1 MFRSLRAW
9 LILSQVLPLLIVVP
23 LMYVALTYLVETRFL
38 LPRLA
43 EALSSDARYLVEMAR
58 LEYLAYGVT
67 GDFKSI
73 LLNIEISPNIRL
85 VYLQPDGAILYSN
98 DPEFL
103 SRAGE
108 KVDIP
113 GLSQARA
120 GEQVVRTRYSF
131 LLGGRETVQVLLPV
145 PGENNQLLGVLWMT
159 YYEASINR
167 LFQQL
172 RLLTIAIVVGC
183 LLVGTILGS
192 VIALNIGNPV
202 RQVTQAIHG
211 LAHGESHEVLNEQ
224 GPEEIRGLIR
234 AVNILEERL
243 HSLELARRQLVAN
256 LVHELGRPLG
266 ALRSAIQALA
276 KGAGNDP
283 QLLNDLTTGMDEE
296 TIRLQ
301 KILEDLAH
309 LHDQVLGSLELNR
322 EEVKLNEWLPKVL
335 LPWQEA
341 AYEKRLNWEVQI
353 PPELPVLRIDQV
365 RFAQVIGNLASNA
378 IKYTPP
384 EGRVQIS
391 AGKEQQQVWI
401 RVSDSGPGI
410 SEEEQKKVFLPFY
423 RGDQGRRIKQG
434 MGLGLS
440 IAHDLTVAHG
450 GRLEVESKPGSGST
464 FTIWLPLQPPS

>member
-1 MFRSLRAW
+1 MFRSLRSW
-9 LILSQVLPLLIVVP
+9 LILSHILPLLIVVP
-23 LMYVALTYLVETRFL
+23 MMYVALTYLVETRFL

-43 EALSSDARYLVEMAR
+43 EALRSDARYLVEMAR

-73 LLNIEISPNIRL
+73 LLNVDLSPNIRM
-85 VYLQPDGAILYSN
+85 VYLQSDGTILYSN
-98 DPEFL
+98 DPNFL
-103 SRAGE
+103 SRVGE

-113 GLSQARA
+113 GLSQAKA
-120 GEQVVRTRYSF
+120 GEQVVLTRYSF

-145 PGENNQLLGVLWMT
+145 PGTRDQILGVLWMT
-159 YYEASINR
+159 YFEASINR

-202 RQVTQAIHG
+202 RQVTQAILG
-211 LAHGESHEVLNEQ
+211 LAHGESHEVLSEQ
-224 GPEEIRGLIR
+224 GPEEIRELIR
-234 AVNILEERL
+234 AVNILVGRL
-243 HSLELARRQLVAN
+243 HSLELARRQLLAN

-276 KGAGNDP
+276 KGAGDDP
-283 QLLNDLTTGMDEE
+283 QLLEDLTTGMDEE
-296 TIRLQ
+296 TVRLQ
-301 KILEDLAH
+301 KILEELAH
-309 LHDQVLGSLELNR
+309 LHDQVLGSLELKR
-322 EEVKLNEWLPKVL
+322 EAVELSEWLPKVL

-341 AYEKRLNWEVQI
+341 ASEKHLDWEAQI
-353 PPELPVLRIDQV
+353 PQGLPILWIDQV

-378 IKYTPP
+378 IKYTPA
-384 EGRVQIS
+384 ERRVQIS
-391 AGKEQQQVWI
+391 AGQDTQHIWI
-401 RVSDSGPGI
+401 RVSDTGPGI
-410 SEEEQKKVFLPFY
+410 SEEEQKKIFLPFY

-440 IAHDLTVAHG
+440 IAHDLTIAHG
-450 GRLEVESKPGSGST
+450 GRLEVESKPGAGST
-464 FTIWLPLQPPS
+464 FTVWLPV